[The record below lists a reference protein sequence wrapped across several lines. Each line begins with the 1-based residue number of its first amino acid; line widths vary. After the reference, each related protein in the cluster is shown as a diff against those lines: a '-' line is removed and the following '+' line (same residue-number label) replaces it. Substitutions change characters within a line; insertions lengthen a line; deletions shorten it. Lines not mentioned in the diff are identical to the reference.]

1 MFRINDTKAGCQ
13 PTDFLESMRDSGRQ
27 KPSLVPSQPELQ
39 LAAQNRKMRNQI
51 IKAGAE

>member
-1 MFRINDTKAGCQ
+1 MYHIYDTKAGCQ

-39 LAAQNRKMRNQI
+39 RLKIGNEKPDN
-51 IKAGAE
+51 

>member
-1 MFRINDTKAGCQ
+1 MNDTKAGCQ

-27 KPSLVPSQPELQ
+27 KPSLVPSQPEL
-39 LAAQNRKMRNQI
+39 AAQNRKMRNQI